1 MSKDNLTYEQL
12 FDLLQNECSE
22 EEYWSFISR
31 LRKLPCNEVY
41 EKAIEFIKS
50 DNKKDKIIGIDVLQ
64 QLGFN
69 PRFKQEQTVK
79 LHFELLE
86 VHKTDVVTESLLYGI
101 GHNNEN
107 LSQLQIDN
115 LTQLDEFVD
124 DDINQAY
131 ISALSGINNI
141 KAIRKLIQFTN
152 SKNSDIRNWSTF
164 GIGTQVEV
172 DSEEIREA
180 LWKRV
185 KDSNFET
192 KSEAIYGLA
201 KRKDYRIKSI
211 IMSELK
217 NESYGTLILE
227 STVLLNDSDLR
238 DQLKENLKT
247 ATKDETD
254 WPKLI
259 KEAIS
264 EIEKTHNTR

>member
-1 MSKDNLTYEQL
+1 MSKDNLTYERL

-22 EEYWSFISR
+22 EEYWGFISK

-41 EKAIEFIKS
+41 EKAIEFIES
-50 DNKKDKIIGIDVLQ
+50 NNKKDKIIGIDVLQ

-86 VHKTDVVTESLLYGI
+86 EHKTDDVTKSLLYGI

-107 LSQLQIDN
+107 LSQLQIDKI
-115 LTQLDEFVD
+115 TQFDGLD
-124 DDINQAY
+124 DDEINQAH
-131 ISALSGINNI
+131 ISALLGIDNI
-141 KAIRKLIQFTN
+141 KAVRKLIQFTD

-164 GIGTQVEV
+164 GIGTQVEI
-172 DSEEIREA
+172 DNEEIRDA

-185 KDSNFET
+185 NDSNFET

-201 KRKDYRIKSI
+201 KRKDNRVKNI

-217 NESYGTLILE
+217 SDNYGTLILE
-227 STVLLNDSDLR
+227 ATALLKDTELAV
-238 DQLKENLKT
+238 QLKKNLKT
-247 ATKDETD
+247 ANKDDVD

-259 KEAIS
+259 KETIS
-264 EIEKTHNTR
+264 EIEKTHNNR